1 METYRVKGVIIETQV
16 TKSIHPY
23 SVLAGIV
30 LVLLFLFGG
39 VGFAGIM
46 GWLPAAA
53 DDDGA
58 ARSRSGPL
66 PAAETTPQSTLVEIA
81 PGAQAKAACGRCGVI
96 ESVREVEKARRNAA
110 GGVVLAGGPSAA
122 ILGPQLSGRSER
134 DLMTVLAIVVGAMFG
149 NQIENGADSTKFY
162 EVTVRFQDG
171 SSRVLT
177 ELSPPPWKPGDQVK
191 VINGRIRPDA

>member
-1 METYRVKGVIIETQV
+1 METQV

-30 LVLLFLFGG
+30 VVLLFLFCG
-39 VGFAGIM
+39 VVFTGIM

-53 DDDGA
+53 VDDSTT
-58 ARSRSGPL
+58 RSRPGPL
-66 PAAETTPQSTLVEIA
+66 PAAETPHSTLVEIA
-81 PGAQAKAACGRCGVI
+81 PGARVKAACGRCGVI
-96 ESVREVEKARRNAA
+96 ESVREVERARRNAA
-110 GGVVLAGGPSAA
+110 GGVVVAGGPSPV
-122 ILGPQLSGRSER
+122 ILGPQPNGGSDR
-134 DLMTVLAIVVGAMFG
+134 DLLTMLALVMGAMFG

-177 ELSPPPWKPGDQVK
+177 ELSPPAWKRGDPVK
-191 VINGRIRPDA
+191 VINGRIQPDA